1 MTTAEE
7 YFNEHKSSM
16 PEKLSHELTI
26 LIMETYAARRHEELE
41 KKIEQLQNIINMIAV

>member
-16 PEKLSHELTI
+16 PLKLSHELTI
-26 LIMETYAARRHEELE
+26 LIMETYAAKRHTELQKE
-41 KKIEQLQNIINMIAV
+41 IDRLRELLNKD